1 MMSDMDEVNIGLP
14 YEQVMADEQSRREF
28 YASAQTLLAECNR
41 VKADHSA
48 LWFKS
53 LDLER
58 ERNAIAMEKSLPT
71 PYHPKGNWSFK
82 RLESGHIVIQNG
94 KDWTIVQSGSG
105 PIYEQFLFR
114 FCEAKMLERDQ

>member
-1 MMSDMDEVNIGLP
+1 MSDMDEVNVGLP
-14 YEQVMADEQSRREF
+14 YELAMADERSRREF
-28 YASAQTLLAECNR
+28 YTSAQALLADFNR

-58 ERNAIAMEKSLPT
+58 EKSALAMERSLPT
-71 PYHPKGNWSFK
+71 PYLPKGDWSFK

-114 FCEAKMLERDQ
+114 FCEAQMQERAA